1 MDNDRITHPMLFI
14 FELIGGLE
22 HDLYFPFHKWGV
34 ILPIDE
40 LIFFKMVI
48 APPPSYLWI
57 IEHSLFSNNWG
68 AVDDSILLPVGLI
81 VAASLYLIFSFSN
94 LFGATPQK

>member
-1 MDNDRITHPMLFI
+1 MDNHRITHPMLFI

-48 APPPSYLWI
+48 APPPSYL
-57 IEHSLFSNNWG
+57 
-68 AVDDSILLPVGLI
+68 
-81 VAASLYLIFSFSN
+81 
-94 LFGATPQK
+94 